1 MSINFDTHASA
12 QIIFVGRDGRLK
24 VKDYTEVHGAGT
36 VNVTVV
42 GNDGSNLLSLNL
54 SAEKARELH
63 AALGAL
69 IAPSPVTAQTWADLQ
84 VVLVI
89 S

>member
-1 MSINFDTHASA
+1 
-12 QIIFVGRDGRLK
+12 
-24 VKDYTEVHGAGT
+24 
-36 VNVTVV
+36 VTVV

>member
-1 MSINFDTHASA
+1 MMDFGT
-12 QIIFVGRDGRLK
+12 QIIFVGKTGKLK
-24 VKDYTEVHGAGT
+24 VRDYSSVHGAVL

-42 GNDGSNLLSLNL
+42 NGDGRNLLSLNL
-54 SAEKARELH
+54 TAEKAQELH

-69 IAPSPVTAQTWADLQ
+69 IAPSPVKPQTWADLQ
-84 VVLVI
+84 ADALVI